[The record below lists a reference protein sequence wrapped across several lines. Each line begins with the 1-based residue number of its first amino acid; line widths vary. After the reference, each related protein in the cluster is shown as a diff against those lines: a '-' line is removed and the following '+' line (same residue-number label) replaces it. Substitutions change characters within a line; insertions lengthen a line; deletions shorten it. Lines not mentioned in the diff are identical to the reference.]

1 MRSSSSRQQPM
12 MNVPCSEM
20 TKLRQRN
27 AFKFDS
33 ILGHIHHSWSL
44 RAHKSPISL
53 AYSPSLKTGQLH
65 GHATSARGLCLTSS
79 SAVRVCI
86 FFVVFNKRLHIFS
99 LPWVLK
105 IIQPCLPQM
114 DLNYPLP
121 PQQNSQF
128 IPTDCLPLHHC
139 LSESQQLV

>member
-33 ILGHIHHSWSL
+33 VLGHIHHSWSL

-105 IIQPCLPQM
+105 IIQPCLPQWI
-114 DLNYPLP
+114 LTILSLP
-121 PQQNSQF
+121 SKILSPFLLIASHSITAYQNPNS
-128 IPTDCLPLHHC
+128 
-139 LSESQQLV
+139 